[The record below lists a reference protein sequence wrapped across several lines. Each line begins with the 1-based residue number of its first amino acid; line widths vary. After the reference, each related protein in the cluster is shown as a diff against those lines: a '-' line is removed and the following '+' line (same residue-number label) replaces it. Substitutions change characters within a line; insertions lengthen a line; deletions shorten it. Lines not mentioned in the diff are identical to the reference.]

1 MYVKIWTFSSI
12 PLLTPYRPHSRKEA
26 KLDTKTKLYQLNELA
41 GTNQH
46 SSALMRDSASNSP
59 RDPVPLRFFALVT

>member
-1 MYVKIWTFSSI
+1 MYVKFWTFSPV

-41 GTNQH
+41 GTNQT
-46 SSALMRDSASNSP
+46 SSAFMRDSASNSP
-59 RDPVPLRFFALVT
+59 QHSVPLRFFALVT